1 MIRTALSFD
10 DVLLVPRY
18 SAIESRWKDTDVT
31 GRLGDI
37 QLDVPIISSPMD
49 TVTGISVAT
58 AMAKMGGLGVVH
70 RYNQAGE
77 QEAVVRLAVSRSRT
91 LRGPDPIIG
100 AAVGVTGDFEARAAL
115 LVEAGARVICVD
127 VAHGHHELVRRALKR
142 LRAQL
147 GSDVHLMAGS
157 VATLEGFNALA
168 DWGADSV
175 RVGIGG
181 GSCCSTRI
189 RTGHGMPTLQSVLDC
204 ASSDRDAS
212 LIADG
217 GIRNSGDIVKAL
229 AAGADVVMVGSLLAG
244 TTEAPGSL
252 VRVDG
257 QLRKTYRGMASR
269 EAQVEW
275 RGHVASLEGISTTVP
290 IIGDIDDVV
299 KDLLRGVR
307 SGLSYSGC
315 STIPELQARAQF
327 VRQTPAGAVESAP
340 HIDQS
345 S

>member
-1 MIRTALSFD
+1 MIKTALSFD

-18 SAIESRWKDTDVT
+18 SSLESRWKDTDVT
-31 GRLGDI
+31 ARLGDI
-37 QLDVPIISSPMD
+37 QLAVPIISSPMD
-49 TVTGISVAT
+49 TVTGVSVAA
-58 AMAKMGGLGVVH
+58 AMAKMGGLGILH
-70 RYNQAGE
+70 RYNKTGE
-77 QEAVVRLAVSRSRT
+77 QVALTRSAIT
-91 LRGPDPIIG
+91 KSQMLNGPRPIVG
-100 AAVGVTGDFEARAAL
+100 AAVGVTEQFETRAAL

-142 LRAQL
+142 LRAIL
-147 GSDVHLMAGS
+147 GQDVHLMAGN

-204 ASSDRDAS
+204 ATSDREAS
-212 LIADG
+212 LVADG

-252 VRVDG
+252 VQVDG
-257 QLRKTYRGMASR
+257 QLRKTYRGMASS

-275 RGHVASLEGISTTVP
+275 RGHVASLEGVSTTVP
-290 IIGDIDDVV
+290 IIGGIDDVV

-315 STIPELQARAQF
+315 STISELQARAQF

-340 HIDQS
+340 HIDRS